1 MNRKE
6 FIKTCCLVCI
16 GGPVLA
22 ALLESCA
29 GSFYY
34 AKAHLDNNQ
43 IIINKA
49 EFIKEVKEKTVQR
62 KYVLVKSYK
71 YGFPICIY
79 KLSEE
84 DYSALLLECTHR
96 GCELE
101 PQGDYLVCP
110 CHGSEFSNQ
119 GLVQNPPATDKLKTF
134 QVTADNENIY
144 VQL

>member
-6 FIKTCCLVCI
+6 FIKTCCLACI
-16 GGPVLA
+16 GGSVLA

-29 GSFYY
+29 SAYY
-34 AKAHLDNNQ
+34 FAKTSLENNQ
-43 IIINKA
+43 ITIKKT
-49 EFIKEVKEKTVQR
+49 EFMKVEKEKTVQR
-62 KYVLVKSYK
+62 KYVLVKSHQ
-71 YGFPICIY
+71 YGYPICIY
-79 KLSEE
+79 KISED
-84 DYSALLLECTHR
+84 DYSALLMECTHK

-101 PQGDYLVCP
+101 PQGDYLQCP
-110 CHGSEFSNQ
+110 CHGSEFTNR